1 VSPYRSFWIP
11 EEFVRIYN
19 RFKWILKREGKS
31 VGAHLREHIIK
42 YVDVHDP
49 GNPQARLTSY
59 AEGGPVDLAS
69 IEGQVREYFRTRDSK
84 GFSIYFRD
92 IAARC
97 REKVSDKKAALAMAE
112 RTARWLHG
120 RGVKVWR

>member
-1 VSPYRSFWIP
+1 MTPTTSFYLPDDFYSTW
-11 EEFVRIYN
+11 EKF
-19 RFKWILKREGKS
+19 LKIARREGKTANILIR
-31 VGAHLREHIIK
+31 GFIAN
-42 YVDVHDP
+42 YVEVHDP

-84 GFSIYFRD
+84 GFSTYFRN
-92 IAARC
+92 IAAHC

-112 RTARWLHG
+112 RVARWLHG